1 MALQRVQML
10 LEPQQRRR
18 LAKLAKLQGKSVA
31 EITRQAID
39 IGLEKLSANE
49 QQERMQTAL
58 MAAAK
63 LRDSMPMLNV
73 DVVADL
79 HLMREERDHDIL
91 RGD

>member
-10 LEPQQRRR
+10 LEPQQRRK
-18 LAKLAKLQGKSVA
+18 LAKLAKAQGKSVA

-49 QQERMQTAL
+49 QQEQMETAL

-79 HLMREERDHDIL
+79 HLMREERDHDL
-91 RGD
+91 FRGD

>member
-1 MALQRVQML
+1 MALQRVQLL
-10 LEPQQRRR
+10 LESQQRRK
-18 LAKLAKLQGKSVA
+18 LVKLAKARGKSVA

-39 IGLEKLSANE
+39 IGLEKLIADE

-79 HLMREERDHDIL
+79 HLLREERDHDFF
-91 RGD
+91 RDD